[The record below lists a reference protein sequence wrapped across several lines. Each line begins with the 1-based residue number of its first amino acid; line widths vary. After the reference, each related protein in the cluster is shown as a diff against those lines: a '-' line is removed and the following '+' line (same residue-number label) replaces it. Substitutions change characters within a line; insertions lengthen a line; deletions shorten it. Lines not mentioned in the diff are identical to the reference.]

1 MHLMRRVIAA
11 ATALGCLCLV
21 TMSVVPSVAAAACPT
36 ANPAANFT
44 GKYPG
49 VGPFGEGETVAQV
62 QELFNAAR
70 TAEGCT
76 TPMVLP
82 ANYATMTRAEQFL
95 ALYNSEREA
104 RGLPALKLDSTLM
117 GRIAFNH
124 SNEITTYGYAA
135 HASPIDQPQAFS
147 ARISVNPV
155 FTGSTFGENG
165 AWSTGG
171 GGCANEQGEPTECPP
186 GLLTLPSANI
196 VFTYMY
202 GDGPG
207 ENANPA
213 CKGTVTWGCWGHR
226 QAILGTWN
234 WVAIGVAGAHEEQVT
249 SDFGNLPASYT
260 PPATADTNPPVL
272 GPVTYANGTA
282 TVTGVA
288 DSPMNMNDT
297 GATPLTKAISDVVF
311 YTNAIKET
319 TPGSETFNT
328 VVATESA
335 AGTWTAPI
343 TVAAGEVLHAVAVDG
358 SGNFT
363 DATMAPP
370 ATTLTAGENTVAI
383 PAATPAATTARLAA
397 VDSGSNVPAAT
408 PTAAAL
414 VASIDKQAHRKV
426 VRYVKVYVSG
436 HWRTYRPGKSKNFP
450 LYTSEGVDV
459 ALGKKTKWRAPAG
472 DEPLAAPTIKLHK
485 GWNFVAA
492 PYPLVHMTCHATRFE
507 LAGKGDRLEE
517 ISVGTKPNT
526 GMIMKP
532 MHGKWGNDLMMVI
545 DDGKGFWVKDAG
557 SATWTPSPTL
567 YIRGKRTTGTPTT
580 R

>member
-363 DATMAPP
+363 
-370 ATTLTAGENTVAI
+370 
-383 PAATPAATTARLAA
+383 
-397 VDSGSNVPAAT
+397 
-408 PTAAAL
+408 
-414 VASIDKQAHRKV
+414 
-426 VRYVKVYVSG
+426 
-436 HWRTYRPGKSKNFP
+436 
-450 LYTSEGVDV
+450 
-459 ALGKKTKWRAPAG
+459 
-472 DEPLAAPTIKLHK
+472 APT
-485 GWNFVAA
+485 
-492 PYPLVHMTCHATRFE
+492 
-507 LAGKGDRLEE
+507 
-517 ISVGTKPNT
+517 
-526 GMIMKP
+526 
-532 MHGKWGNDLMMVI
+532 
-545 DDGKGFWVKDAG
+545 
-557 SATWTPSPTL
+557 
-567 YIRGKRTTGTPTT
+567 
-580 R
+580 